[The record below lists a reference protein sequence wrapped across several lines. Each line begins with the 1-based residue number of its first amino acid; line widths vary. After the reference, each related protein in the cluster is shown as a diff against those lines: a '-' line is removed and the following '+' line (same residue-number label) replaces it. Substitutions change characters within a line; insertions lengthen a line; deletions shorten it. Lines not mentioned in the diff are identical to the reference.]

1 MRELALHILDLVQN
15 AIEAQASRVE
25 LCIDEDCAK
34 DVLTIRV
41 LDNGRGM
48 SAEMV
53 KTALDPFVTT
63 RLTRRI
69 GLGLALLDMST
80 SRSGGY
86 MEIESE
92 PGRGTKIK
100 ASYQYSH
107 FDRPPLGNMAAT
119 IQTLITLNPQ
129 LDFSYHHTVM
139 KRAFSVETRELAAAI
154 GDIPFTQPEI
164 IEWLKEYLAA
174 GIANLYGGEQFE
186 NC

>member
-25 LCIDEDCAK
+25 LCINEDCAK

-48 SAEMV
+48 SEEMV

-92 PGRGTKIK
+92 LGRGTKIT

-129 LDFSYHHTVM
+129 LDFCYHHTVM
-139 KRAFSVETRELAAAI
+139 KRAFFVETRELAAAI